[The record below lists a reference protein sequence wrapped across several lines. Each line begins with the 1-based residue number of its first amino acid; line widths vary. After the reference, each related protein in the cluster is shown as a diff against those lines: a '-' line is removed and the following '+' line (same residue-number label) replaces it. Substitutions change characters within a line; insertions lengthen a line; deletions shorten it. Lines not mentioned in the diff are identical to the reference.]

1 MPNKDMVRVSQ
12 FATRS
17 THERWTVI
25 DRGLI
30 EQKIEDAKKNP
41 RKREIHNLHSSDEDA
56 LHRMLNSIQP
66 GSYLR
71 PHRHL
76 DPPKDEAFVLLTGSA
91 GFVIFDADQGLK
103 KKEFVLLD
111 LQRGTYGIDI
121 RAGVWHTLFSLEPDT
136 VLYEVKPGPYT
147 PLTDKDFAPWSPR
160 DNTPD
165 AATFLSELE
174 DEFRR
179 HWNLP
184 PRSSSLL
191 HSLHHQE
198 SNHAQE

>member
-1 MPNKDMVRVSQ
+1 MGNNDVVRISPA
-12 FATRS
+12 ATRS

-25 DRGLI
+25 DRALI
-30 EQKIEDAKKNP
+30 EQKIEDAKKNT
-41 RKREIHNLHSSDEDA
+41 RKREIHNFHPSDQEA

-76 DPPKDEAFVLLTGSA
+76 DPPKDEAFVLLKGSA
-91 GFVIFDADQGLK
+91 GFAIFDMEQGLM
-103 KKEFVLLD
+103 KKEFILLD
-111 LQRGTYGIDI
+111 LERGTYGIDI
-121 RAGVWHTLFSLEPDT
+121 RAGVWHTLFSLEADT

-160 DNTPD
+160 DNSPE
-165 AATFLSELE
+165 AHGFLVELE

-179 HWNLP
+179 YWNLA
-184 PRSSSLL
+184 PRAWKKA
-191 HSLHHQE
+191 E
-198 SNHAQE
+198 F